1 MADRPKLSVVGG
13 KAPEPEVTLLEAATA
28 AWATLESGI
37 KSNEIAGFVLVLES
51 ESPALTVQ
59 SLDHMRAAWL
69 AHRLTGSYMDDY
81 SGLSE

>member
-13 KAPEPEVTLLEAATA
+13 KAPEPAVTLLEAATA
-28 AWATLESGI
+28 AWATLEAGI
-37 KSNEIAGFVLVLES
+37 KSGKISGFVLVLEQDD
-51 ESPALTVQ
+51 PALTVQ
-59 SLDHMRAAWL
+59 SEDHMRAAWL